1 MSTTI
6 KRAVITGAIVAG
18 LALGGTGIAVASAN
32 PAVSSKSG
40 SGTDDQD
47 PSFIGTVPAPAG
59 AADAGNETASDQTAG
74 EEAAGEEA
82 AARALQPFATTT
94 SAEATAAAL
103 KVVPG
108 TAGTALLESE
118 NGYVVYGIEI
128 TKADG
133 TVVDVKVDAGNGTV
147 LAQEID
153 SETNDD

>member
-32 PAVSSKSG
+32 PAVSSG
-40 SGTDDQD
+40 ADSGTNDHD
-47 PSFIGTVPAPAG
+47 PSFTGTVPAPAG
-59 AADAGNETASDQTAG
+59 AAGAGNETAGDETAR
-74 EEAAGEEA
+74 EEA
-82 AARALQPFATTT
+82 AAKALQSFATTT

-118 NGYVVYGIEI
+118 NGYVVYGIEV

-133 TVVDVKVDAGNGTV
+133 TVVDVKVDAGNGKV